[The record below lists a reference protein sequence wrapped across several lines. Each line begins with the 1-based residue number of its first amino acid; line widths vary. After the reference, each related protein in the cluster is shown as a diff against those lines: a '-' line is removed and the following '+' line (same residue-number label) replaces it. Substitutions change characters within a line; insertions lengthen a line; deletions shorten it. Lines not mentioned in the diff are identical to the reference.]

1 MKRVCNSSPD
11 RITDLPAH
19 VIQCILVFLPIKDAT
34 KTSVLSRKWRHQWRS
49 IPQLVFDDGFV
60 EIREET
66 ESERSLMN
74 KQQVLL
80 NIYKS
85 LLLRDGPITKF
96 VLSIPRLNPC
106 HEIDLIVLYL
116 SSKGVRHLTLVF
128 SRNSDEYQM
137 HSSLFS
143 ALHLKSLKLRSCEVT
158 PPSWFV
164 GFSKLTH
171 LDLNRVTLPCDFF
184 KDFLPKCPLLESL
197 SVVDCDG
204 LEGNLD
210 IVAPFL
216 KSFTLVV
223 DFLDICFSFKSTPLL
238 SYVVLDWN
246 DDCTDGGVPDMVSLF
261 ASLPALQQFHVNYEI
276 LKNFAGGGRNV
287 PARLPTLHLL
297 EVFDMKHVIFDVSG
311 MERVFVCLIMSSPN
325 LCSLTIQVSTL
336 QQHDQLAGNE
346 VSSLWRSL
354 EAEDCPG
361 SSHCLQQLRECRIVD
376 NCATLAELDL
386 MRFIL
391 ATAPLLR
398 SIHITPYHKL
408 GTKKIMKCM
417 KEVMQYT
424 RISKEAKV
432 VYDWND
438 EED

>member
-1 MKRVCNSSPD
+1 MKRVCDSGGD

-74 KQQVLL
+74 KQALL

-85 LLLRDGPITKF
+85 LLLRDGPMTKF

-171 LDLNRVTLPCDFF
+171 LELNRVTLPCDFF

-223 DFLDICFSFKSTPLL
+223 DFFDICFSFKSTPLL

-276 LKNFAGGGRNV
+276 LNNFAGGGRNV
-287 PARLPTLHLL
+287 PARLPTPLHFL

-325 LCSLTIQVSTL
+325 LCSLTVQVSTL
-336 QQHDQLAGNE
+336 HQHDQLAGNE
-346 VSSLWRSL
+346 VSSLWRLL

-361 SSHCLQQLRECRIVD
+361 SSHCLQHLRECRIVD
-376 NCATLAELDL
+376 NCATQAELDL
-386 MRFIL
+386 MRI
-391 ATAPLLR
+391 
-398 SIHITPYHKL
+398 Y
-408 GTKKIMKCM
+408 
-417 KEVMQYT
+417 
-424 RISKEAKV
+424 
-432 VYDWND
+432 
-438 EED
+438 